1 MKKLKKIQENLPII
15 FIAIAMLLILV
26 NDSDSKQIDIH
37 LEMII
42 ITLFFIAI
50 SMELYQDIKSRKY
63 STAILIIVVDVI
75 QIVAFIALC
84 YFNYKSIDKANND
97 LLWKK
102 AENMRHSAYIMI
114 LMPSIR
120 MVLKSQRFEKNITS

>member
-15 FIAIAMLLILV
+15 FIVIAMLLILV

-42 ITLFFIAI
+42 IILFFIAF

-63 STAILIIVVDVI
+63 STAIPIIVVDVV
-75 QIVAFIALC
+75 QIVALIVLC
-84 YFNYKSIDKANND
+84 YYNYKSIDKVNND
-97 LLWKK
+97 LLWERM
-102 AENMRHSAYIMI
+102 ENMRHSGFIMI
-114 LMPSIR
+114 LMSSIR
-120 MVLKSQRFEKNITS
+120 IILKSQR